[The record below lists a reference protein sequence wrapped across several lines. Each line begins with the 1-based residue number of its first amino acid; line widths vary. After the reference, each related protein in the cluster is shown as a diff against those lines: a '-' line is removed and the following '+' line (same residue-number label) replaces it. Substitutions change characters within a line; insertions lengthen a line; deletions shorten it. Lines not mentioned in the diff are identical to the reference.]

1 MRGVPLARRNLFAD
15 RRRLA
20 VSVVGVGLAVML
32 ILLLDGMWAGMRAQ
46 ARLYTDRASADLY
59 VLQTGVRDLTAGTS
73 QLPLR
78 TTPPPFSAEARR
90 SGAIALS
97 RALRDGW
104 LSNCARAKAQ
114 AEHES

>member
-20 VSVVGVGLAVML
+20 ASVVGVGLAVML

-46 ARLYTDRASADLY
+46 ARLYTDRAGADLY
-59 VLQTGVRDLTAGTS
+59 VLQPGVRDLTAGTS

-78 TTPPPFSAEARR
+78 TVDIVRADPGVTWAAPVRSAYMILQLHGTKVAPM
-90 SGAIALS
+90 
-97 RALRDGW
+97 
-104 LSNCARAKAQ
+104 
-114 AEHES
+114 